1 MPPLKRRDF
10 IHLLTLA
17 GGAAATKGLAAD
29 RSGAPAAVSPP
40 ADRGD
45 TLLHPAR
52 AWERLGAEV
61 AAAPASLPA
70 LAGEAALWRTGTL
83 PSVVRK
89 KHPSPSGDPR
99 DYYSIAPYAWPDSKR
114 PDGKPWI
121 TRDGQTNPEFYQY
134 DSQALETLCT
144 AVQRLAAHAF
154 LATDAAD
161 AQRAGRFLRTWFVDP
176 ATRMNP
182 HLSYAQAIPGR
193 HTGSATGIIDTT
205 SLIFLFDAVTRLPLN
220 EQWTAADLAATRAWA
235 AQYVEWLLGSAAGKK
250 EGSALN
256 NHGTWYDAQVA
267 CFALF
272 AGNPEIARAQI
283 EKTARE
289 RIAKQI
295 EPDGRQPHE
304 LRRTLALTYTTY
316 NLLALAC
323 LARAGE
329 HVGIDLWH
337 WTSDDGRSL
346 RGALNWVLPF
356 YRGEQTW
363 SHPQIRPFDATSAA
377 PLLFLA
383 WQGTGDASLLTAS
396 QKVETHAWQRVIF
409 SKSGM
414 SGRKAP
420 GSV

>member
-1 MPPLKRRDF
+1 MPPLDRRDF
-10 IHLLTLA
+10 LYLLTLA
-17 GGAAATKGLAAD
+17 GGAAATRGLAAD
-29 RSGAPAAVSPP
+29 KSGAPSLPSAP
-40 ADRGD
+40 AGD
-45 TLLHPAR
+45 SLLHPTR
-52 AWERLGAEV
+52 ALKRLRADV
-61 AAAPASLPA
+61 VAAPASQEA
-70 LAGEAALWRTGTL
+70 LAREAAPWLTGTL
-83 PSVVRK
+83 PSVVHK
-89 KHPSPSGDPR
+89 KHPSPSGDPH
-99 DYYSIAPYAWPDSKR
+99 DYYSIAPYAWPDPKR

-121 TRDGQTNPEFYQY
+121 TRDGETNPEFYTY
-134 DSQALETLCT
+134 DAQALETLCT

-154 LATDAAD
+154 LAWDRDAAE
-161 AQRAGRFLRTWFVDP
+161 RAGRYLRAWFIDP

-220 EQWTAADLAATRAWA
+220 AQWTAADLAATRAWA
-235 AQYVEWLLGSAAGKK
+235 AQYVEWLLGSPAGKK
-250 EGSALN
+250 EGAALN

-272 AGNPEIARAQI
+272 AGRTELARTQIEQTARQRIAR
-283 EKTARE
+283 
-289 RIAKQI
+289 QI

-329 HVGIDLWH
+329 QVGIDLWH

-346 RGALNWVLPF
+346 RRALDWVLPY
-356 YRGEQTW
+356 YRGEQPW
-363 SHPQIRPFDATSAA
+363 PHPQIRPFDFTSAA

-383 WQGTGDASLLTAS
+383 WQGTGDASLLTTS
-396 QKVETHAWQRVIF
+396 KKVETHPWQRITF

-420 GSV
+420 GSG